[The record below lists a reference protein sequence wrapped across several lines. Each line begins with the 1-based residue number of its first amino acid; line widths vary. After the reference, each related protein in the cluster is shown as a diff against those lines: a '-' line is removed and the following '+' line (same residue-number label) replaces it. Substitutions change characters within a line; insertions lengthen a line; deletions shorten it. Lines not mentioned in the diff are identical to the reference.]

1 MVTLSTGPRSLLFK
15 SRDKWDTL
23 GAAAPQKITVPLC
36 ILPTETQMCKCRT
49 LLPSFLTA
57 LTKAALN
64 GFVINSTSPS
74 LLQTLQ
80 WSEQV
85 CAATESWKQ
94 HIAKAKTGN
103 TQCSPATVSTGPV
116 SPGKGQTK
124 SCLCKWPGP
133 WISEHPQTSDSQFH
147 PL

>member
-1 MVTLSTGPRSLLFK
+1 MLCELERANISYGYSEHR
-15 SRDKWDTL
+15 
-23 GAAAPQKITVPLC
+23 AKIPFIQIKGQVRYSWCCSPPEDYSSPLH
-36 ILPTETQMCKCRT
+36 PPHRNSNVQMQN

-85 CAATESWKQ
+85 CAAPESRKQ

-133 WISEHPQTSDSQFH
+133 
-147 PL
+147 